1 MSVSNK
7 GKVAI
12 THWNIQET
20 FLNLA
25 TLVRCKLET
34 GRTHQIRVHFSNL
47 GNHLVG
53 DKVYSN
59 QKAKK
64 QFLIKKNQEMY
75 NHLILFPR
83 QALHANHLSFN
94 HPKTN
99 RRLSFDVQLPED
111 MQDLL
116 SNLGKTI
123 EKQELITT

>member
-1 MSVSNK
+1 MSVSNE

-25 TLVRCKLET
+25 TLVKCKLET
-34 GRTHQIRVHFSNL
+34 GRTHQIRVHFSYL
-47 GNHLVG
+47 GNHLIG

-59 QKAKK
+59 QRAKK
-64 QFLIKKNQEMY
+64 QFLLKKNQEMY
-75 NHLILFPR
+75 NNLILFPR

-99 RRLSFDVQLPED
+99 ERLSFEVQLPKD

-116 SNLGKTI
+116 TKLSKYI
-123 EKQELITT
+123 EK